1 MMLVVINGKRD
12 PLMVN
17 IPFNYDYFI
26 INSFSYFY
34 ILFRFTDIVKN
45 VGDLELNLITQCIQ
59 FQNFLGKLEVGCNPP
74 ITFVFVQKRH
84 QTRLFPRNPHDEI
97 FQLINN
103 GIQII
108 IPFQMQIGKG
118 KNVPPGTVVDTA
130 IVHPTKN
137 DFFFVS
143 HLGITVNFRCIIQRK

>member
-1 MMLVVINGKRD
+1 M
-12 PLMVN
+12 
-17 IPFNYDYFI
+17 
-26 INSFSYFY
+26 
-34 ILFRFTDIVKN
+34 KN

-59 FQNFLGKLEVGCNPP
+59 FQNVLGKLEVGYNPP

-118 KNVPPGTVVDTA
+118 KNVPLGTVVDTA

-143 HLGITVNFRCIIQRK
+143 HLGITVNFRCIIQRKLLCFVGRFRFIPRRVAETYVLPVLRSCTLH